1 MPHLPVNPDS
11 RCACDS
17 KFWRHL
23 PQCLRT
29 ALPFDSPLFQ
39 NKAFFW
45 YSRYSPF
52 FCSEV
57 FVLCLFLKTN
67 LLFSFSLFFYAKV
80 LLFRCDLFFFQE
92 NLLLFHSPHFSPIP
106 SNSSVRRPFVVKLP
120 PFLIQSLLCCSTHS
134 FSNVGSWHPFQQC
147 ILLQCVF
154 EMWLR
159 GVVDGCPAGKCVFE
173 YVKVWP
179 PNTIW
184 FYRAGPQILRVTIQK
199 TKSKSGIARCQK
211 QAVKT
216 QNVLAH
222 MTSRMIV
229 VHSIKCRSHIIKWSQ
244 SHSITRPVNHF
255 YFPLQTCSDLAQLQ
269 STDSFQ

>member
-11 RCACDS
+11 RFACDS

-92 NLLLFHSPHFSPIP
+92 NLLFFHSPHFSPIP

-159 GVVDGCPAGKCVFE
+159 GVVDGCPTGKCVFE

-229 VHSIKCRSHIIKWSQ
+229 VHSIKVPEPYYQVK
-244 SHSITRPVNHF
+244 SIPLHYKAGEPLLLSTSNMFRPCTVAIHW
-255 YFPLQTCSDLAQLQ
+255 
-269 STDSFQ
+269 